1 MRPAVIKENPPDP
14 SRRKLIAA
22 AIIAALV
29 VGYFTGAWSIV
40 SEWLSGLWYLLAEST
55 LVPNW
60 LLGIFAIC
68 ALIVAGLL
76 GASLRPTRR
85 IERPHQIH
93 AQDSFFNIRWR
104 WSYDEAGGVR
114 QLSPYCRHC
123 DHPLVL
129 KNVGAGHPIDRYE
142 CRCDQCGIVAC
153 ELDCSI
159 EEFERRVLLRI
170 DQAG

>member
-1 MRPAVIKENPPDP
+1 MPRLAPGQAKVLAV
-14 SRRKLIAA
+14 
-22 AIIAALV
+22 AIVVALV
-29 VGYFTGAWSIV
+29 VGYFMGVWSLLG
-40 SEWLSGLWYLLAEST
+40 EWLSALWYLLAVET
-55 LVPNW
+55 PVPNW
-60 LLGIFAIC
+60 LLGVFAIC

-76 GASLRPTRR
+76 GAALRPTRR

-93 AQDSFFNIRWR
+93 AQDNFFNIKWR
-104 WSYDEAGGVR
+104 WSYDEAGSVR
-114 QLSPYCRHC
+114 QLTPYCRQC

-129 KNVGAGHPIDRYE
+129 KNVGAGRPIDRYE
-142 CRCDQCGIVAC
+142 CRCEHCGTLAC